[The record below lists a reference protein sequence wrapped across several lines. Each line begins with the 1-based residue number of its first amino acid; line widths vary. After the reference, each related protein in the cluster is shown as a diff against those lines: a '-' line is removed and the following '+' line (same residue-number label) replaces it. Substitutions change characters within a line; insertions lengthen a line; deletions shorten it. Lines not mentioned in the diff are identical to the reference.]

1 VAGDSELIKYF
12 FRYRTYHG
20 CALSLPVQRA
30 SIAAWNDENHVL
42 QNRDLYR
49 EKFDAVSSILKGT
62 LDFNVPTAGFYLWPK
77 TPIDD
82 VSFARDLYAKENLTV
97 LPGSF
102 IARETEAGNPGKN
115 RIRLA
120 LVPDLKDCVEAAE
133 RIVRYTQSL

>member
-1 VAGDSELIKYF
+1 
-12 FRYRTYHG
+12 
-20 CALSLPVQRA
+20 
-30 SIAAWNDENHVL
+30 
-42 QNRDLYR
+42 
-49 EKFDAVSSILKGT
+49 
-62 LDFNVPTAGFYLWPK
+62 VPTAGFYLWPK
-77 TPIDD
+77 TPTDD
-82 VSFARDLYAKENLTV
+82 VSFARDLYAKENLTL